1 MYRNCHWDSKNK
13 CIKLATW
20 DGEGNRVRVDVPFK
34 PYLYVDSPKGKYTSI
49 FEQKIDKREFN
60 TPYDRTQ
67 FIKRYGSNRFYDNFD
82 VNQQFLLDAFWKHID
97 DKDFDKYPLRTL
109 MLDIEVDPLP
119 GDEFPNPSE
128 SKAEINIIT
137 IYDTLDET
145 YYIFSKY
152 DYTGDNL
159 IEGSKF
165 LKCKDEKHLLERFLR
180 FWQSKDYPD
189 IVTGW
194 NLNGFDMPYIA
205 GRIVK
210 VLGEEA
216 YFSLSPYN
224 TIRIRENVMNKI
236 NQIVNKYDI
245 AGVSVLDFI
254 DVYAKYK
261 VEKQERWK
269 LDFIAELELGY
280 GKVDYEGMSIGEF
293 MRKDWNR
300 FVEYNVQD
308 VKLLVDLEEKLRY
321 FKILRGICNMAC
333 ANYEKCLFTV
343 PITNGCVAARARQR
357 NRVLHTFI
365 RTPDK
370 DIEKTGGY
378 VSSNAGIFT
387 DIVSVDAT
395 SLYPHQIITNNI
407 SPETE
412 IGICLFKQADTFYD
426 LLDDHE
432 ITLRLTN
439 GLEKKMKKKDVMAV
453 IKKHDLIITSSGSI
467 FSQAKEGILPQ
478 FMREVFTNRK
488 AAKDKMK
495 ALKAENKELKEEIK
509 NLEEMLSQS

>member
-1 MYRNCHWDSKNK
+1 MYRNCHWDQRNK

-20 DGEGNRVRVDVPFK
+20 DEDGKRVRIDLSFK
-34 PYLYVDSPKGKYTSI
+34 PYLYVDSPKGKYISI
-49 FEQKIDKREFN
+49 FEQKVDKREFN

-67 FIKRYGSNRFYDNFD
+67 FIKRFGSNRFYENFD
-82 VNQQFLLDAFWKHID
+82 VNQQFLLDCYWKHIS
-97 DKDFDKYPLRTL
+97 DKDFAANPLRIL

-119 GDEFPNPSE
+119 GGEFPNPKD

-137 IYDTLDET
+137 VYDTLDET
-145 YYIFSKY
+145 YYVFSKY
-152 DYTGDNL
+152 DYSGDNL
-159 IEGSKF
+159 IKGAKF
-165 LKCKDEKHLLERFLR
+165 LKCNNEKHLLERFLR
-180 FWQSKDYPD
+180 FWQSNDYPD

-205 GRIVK
+205 NRIAK

-224 TIRIRENVMNKI
+224 NIRIREGAMNKI
-236 NQIVNKYDI
+236 NQIVDKYDI
-245 AGVSVLDFI
+245 SGVSVLDFI

-261 VEKQERWK
+261 VEKQESYK

-280 GKVDYEGMSIGEF
+280 GKVDYDGMTIFEF
-293 MRKDWNR
+293 MEKDWNK

-308 VKLLVDLEEKLRY
+308 VKLLVDLEDKLRY

-343 PITNGCVAARARQR
+343 PITNGAIAVRARQR

-365 RTPDK
+365 REPDPN
-370 DIEKTGGY
+370 IEKKGGY
-378 VSSNAGIFT
+378 VSSNAGLYH

-395 SLYPHQIITNNI
+395 SLYPNQIITNNI

-412 IGICLFKQADTFYD
+412 IGICLFKQADTFYE
-426 LLDDHE
+426 LDDEHD

-439 GLEKKMKKKDVMAV
+439 GLEKKLKKKDVV
-453 IKKHDLIITSSGSI
+453 DTVKKHNLIVTSTGSI
-467 FSQAKEGILPQ
+467 FSQSKEGILPQ
-478 FMREVFTNRK
+478 FMREVFTDRD
-488 AAKDKMK
+488 AAKTKMK
-495 ALKAENKELKEEIK
+495 QLKKDNVKLKAEIKKLKA
-509 NLEEMLSQS
+509 ML